1 MADLDNLKGAIK
13 ALFEGADT
21 VFDTKSVVGEPIIV
35 GDTTIIPLVDISFGM
50 GTGGLN
56 GKSNSYGG
64 GMGAKME
71 PTAVLIIKENSC
83 RIVDVKNKDGVTR
96 ILDMVPDLIDRFTKK
111 ATEDLSEEDLEKAK
125 QAVKDMVDNGADR
138 N

>member
-1 MADLDNLKGAIK
+1 MAELDNLKGAIK
-13 ALFEGADT
+13 ALFDGAET
-21 VFDTKSVVGEPIIV
+21 VFDTKSVVGDPVVV
-35 GDTTIIPLVDISFGM
+35 GDTTIIPLIDISFGM

-83 RIVDVKNKDGVTR
+83 RIVDIKNKDSVTK

-111 ATEDLSEEDLEKAK
+111 PTDDLSEEDLSKAK
-125 QAVKDMVDNGADR
+125 SAVEDMFDTEK
-138 N
+138 